1 MESQGQRVR
10 HECVVHKANV
20 PLASGESLNAYTQ
33 KLSSDGRAYVMKQL
47 NLNSL
52 AKPASAGAYLIEAYS
67 DKCIFDVYKYGGDGG
82 SSEYKYYAFSY
93 TRKADGK
100 FEFKD
105 LAEVERVISFQAKS
119 GLSVTKAK
127 KDWDEMEEAEEEAE
141 ELSKKPKKTKKQFAP
156 GWDVKKSH
164 VSWDGVL

>member
-1 MESQGQRVR
+1 
-10 HECVVHKANV
+10 
-20 PLASGESLNAYTQ
+20 
-33 KLSSDGRAYVMKQL
+33 MKQL

-82 SSEYKYYAFSY
+82 SSEYKYYAFTY

-127 KDWDEMEEAEEEAE
+127 KDLGDMEEEAEEEAE